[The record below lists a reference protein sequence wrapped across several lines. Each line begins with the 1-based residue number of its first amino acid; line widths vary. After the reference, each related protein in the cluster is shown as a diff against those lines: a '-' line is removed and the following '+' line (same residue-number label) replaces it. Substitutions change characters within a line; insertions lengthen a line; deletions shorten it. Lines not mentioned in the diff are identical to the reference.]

1 MRSKRVVRVILAL
14 TLVWMVGWTLL
25 HFVRPRTFPWMGLP
39 IGLMHFALIL
49 VMNWFDW
56 PR

>member
-56 PR
+56 LR